1 MAYPNYENYN
11 QWLNCCKPVG
21 LNGAT
26 GPTGPRGLIGP
37 AGGPTGPTGPAG
49 PTGPNG
55 ASGELL
61 FTQGTSILSTGAM
74 NNVALSANASYYQIT
89 GSTVSNITG
98 FTGGTNGRV
107 ITIVNNSSVTQNF
120 LSENAGSSASNRI
133 FYNGA
138 LVSLNPNDV
147 IQFIYATNLVAPFN
161 PSDRWLLI
169 L

>member
-1 MAYPNYENYN
+1 MSYSNYESYN

-37 AGGPTGPTGPAG
+37 AGGPTGPQGSTG

-61 FTQGTSILSTGAM
+61 FTEGTNIASSANI
-74 NNVALSANASYYQIT
+74 NNFALSANASYYQIT
-89 GSTVSNITG
+89 GSTASTITG
-98 FTGGTNGRV
+98 FQGGTNGRI
-107 ITIVNNSSVTQNF
+107 ITIVNNTNTTQTF
-120 LSENAGSSASNRI
+120 VSENAGSSASNRI
-133 FYNGA
+133 YYNGA
-138 LVSLNPNDV
+138 NVILQPNDV
-147 IQFIYATNLVAPFN
+147 IQFIYVTNLITPAAG
-161 PSDRWLLI
+161 SSRWLLI